1 MAISTEPKTLIGTL
15 FGYPVPKNIGQIQ
28 TQYTANSCGL
38 QVMWVSENG
47 QKDSMVMKYP
57 ITDEKIISVLA
68 TMRMTC

>member
-1 MAISTEPKTLIGTL
+1 
-15 FGYPVPKNIGQIQ
+15 
-28 TQYTANSCGL
+28 
-38 QVMWVSENG
+38 MWVSENG